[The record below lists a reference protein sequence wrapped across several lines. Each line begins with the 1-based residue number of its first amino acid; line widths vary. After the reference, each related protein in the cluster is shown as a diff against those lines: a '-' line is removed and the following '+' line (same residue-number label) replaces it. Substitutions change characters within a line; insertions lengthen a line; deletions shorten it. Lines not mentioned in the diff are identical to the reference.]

1 MMAKAVDIDRGV
13 DYERGKLSLV
23 ILCHGALG
31 MLFLYKGD
39 VNVGMHNKV
48 NVNSVTHLVGSV

>member
-1 MMAKAVDIDRGV
+1 MITKAVDIDRGV

-23 ILCHGALG
+23 ILCHGEFG

-39 VNVGMHNKV
+39 VNVGTHNTV